1 MYVSAI
7 RASSLVTQD
16 IRQNMWMSQD
26 KFLMNNAKND
36 LDCLSLSAPVNK
48 SVLCQC
54 QCLGRFIIAPQSLVL
69 TYRWV
74 TTMRRQAL
82 LCSDT
87 VETPYAATTS
97 S

>member
-36 LDCLSLSAPVNK
+36 LDCLSWSAPVNK

-54 QCLGRFIIAPQSLVL
+54 QCLGRFIVAPQSLVL

-87 VETPYAATTS
+87 VETPYAATMS

>member
-54 QCLGRFIIAPQSLVL
+54 QCLGRFIIAPQPLVL

-87 VETPYAATTS
+87 VETPCAATTS

>member
-36 LDCLSLSAPVNK
+36 LDCLFFIGTRQQV
-48 SVLCQC
+48 SVVSVSVSWTL
-54 QCLGRFIIAPQSLVL
+54 
-69 TYRWV
+69 YRCP
-74 TTMRRQAL
+74 TISRSNLQMGDYNAK
-82 LCSDT
+82 
-87 VETPYAATTS
+87 AS
-97 S
+97 SVVF

>member
-1 MYVSAI
+1 
-7 RASSLVTQD
+7 
-16 IRQNMWMSQD
+16 MSQD
-26 KFLMNNAKND
+26 KFLMNNAKNE

-54 QCLGRFIIAPQSLVL
+54 QCLGRYIIAPQSPVVV
-69 TYRWV
+69 YRWV

-82 LCSDT
+82 LRSDT
-87 VETPYAATTS
+87 VETPCAATTS

>member
-36 LDCLSLSAPVNK
+36 LDCLFLSAPVNK
-48 SVLCQC
+48 SVLC
-54 QCLGRFIIAPQSLVL
+54 LGRFIVAPQSLVL

>member
-1 MYVSAI
+1 MYVTAI

-26 KFLMNNAKND
+26 KFFMNNAKNE

-54 QCLGRFIIAPQSLVL
+54 KCLGRFIIAPQSLVL

-74 TTMRRQAL
+74 TRIRRQAL
-82 LCSDT
+82 LRSDT
-87 VETPYAATTS
+87 VESPCAATTS

>member
-1 MYVSAI
+1 
-7 RASSLVTQD
+7 
-16 IRQNMWMSQD
+16 MWMSQD
-26 KFLMNNAKND
+26 KFLMNNAKNE

-54 QCLGRFIIAPQSLVL
+54 QCLGRFIIASQSPVL

-82 LCSDT
+82 LRSDT
-87 VETPYAATTS
+87 VETPCAATTS

>member
-7 RASSLVTQD
+7 SASSLVTQD

-26 KFLMNNAKND
+26 KFLMKNAKNE

-48 SVLCQC
+48 SVSCQC
-54 QCLGRFIIAPQSLVL
+54 QCLGRFIIAPQSPFL

-82 LCSDT
+82 LRSDT
-87 VETPYAATTS
+87 VETPCAATTS

>member
-1 MYVSAI
+1 MHVSAI
-7 RASSLVTQD
+7 SLLTQD

-26 KFLMNNAKND
+26 KFLMNNAKNE

-48 SVLCQC
+48 SLLCQC
-54 QCLGRFIIAPQSLVL
+54 QCLERFIIAPQSPVL

-74 TTMRRQAL
+74 TTIRRQAL
-82 LCSDT
+82 LRSDK
-87 VETPYAATTS
+87 VETPCAATTS

>member
-36 LDCLSLSAPVNK
+36 LDCLFLSAPVNK

-54 QCLGRFIIAPQSLVL
+54 QCLGRFIIAPQPLVL